1 MPEPTITQP
10 HAMPLSPELIASLT
24 CVIAPETGGAQPDD
38 VVFHDAHSNDVAEL
52 RFQDGRTLMV
62 KRGRYQWTAPRFR
75 ASRLASR
82 LLNGRAG
89 VVAPAPIEIPDDL
102 DTQPVE
108 AYWRVELPTL
118 QELWPSLDDHARTR
132 ALQSLGGLVARVH
145 SVRVCGHG
153 PLDVAEDKPTFEAF
167 MHADLGYRLYPALAA
182 QWPDAIEILE
192 RLRDAID
199 AAAERVPA
207 DGSALL
213 HNDLHM
219 GNVLCEHDEVSS
231 RCVGV
236 LDLET
241 AFAGPRE
248 ADLAVLEVHH
258 GPLFS
263 QPVEGNWFEHVQQ
276 GYDRPLDALLMTF
289 FRAYHLLNMGFYSA
303 IVGHHE
309 HARKVGSAA
318 LAETE
323 RLGNGSLAPGERS

>member
-1 MPEPTITQP
+1 MPETNVAQP

-24 CVIAPETGGAQPDD
+24 CAVAPQTGGAAPAS

-52 RFQDGRTLMV
+52 RFHDGRTLMV
-62 KRGRYQWTAPRFR
+62 KRGRYRWARPRFH

-89 VVAPAPIEIPDDL
+89 VVAPAPLEIPEDL

-118 QELWPSLDDHARTR
+118 QELWS
-132 ALQSLGGLVARVH
+132 SLGPDARAQALRSLGRLVARVH
-145 SVRVCGHG
+145 SIRVSGHG
-153 PLDVAEDKPTFEAF
+153 PLGVAEDKPTFEAF

-192 RLRDAID
+192 RLRSAIEK
-199 AAAERVPA
+199 AAERVPA

-219 GNVLCEHDEVSS
+219 GNVLCENDGSGS
-231 RCVGV
+231 RCVGL

-241 AFAGPRE
+241 AFAGPPE
-248 ADLAVLEVHH
+248 ADLAVLEIHH

-263 QPVEGNWFEHVQQ
+263 QPVDGPWFDHVRQ
-276 GYDRPLDALLMTF
+276 GYGRRLDPLLMSF

-309 HARKVGSAA
+309 HAQRVGTAA

-323 RLGNGSLAPGERS
+323 GIGR